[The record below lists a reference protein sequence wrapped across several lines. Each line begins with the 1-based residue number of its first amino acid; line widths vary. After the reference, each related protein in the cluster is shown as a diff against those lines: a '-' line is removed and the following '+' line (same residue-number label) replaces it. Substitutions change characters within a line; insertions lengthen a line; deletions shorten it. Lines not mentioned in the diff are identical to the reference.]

1 MHITR
6 LSKSSPAAI
15 VVAHEDITTQ
25 KKVERAWLH
34 AELALRQALAREQL
48 MARTDS
54 LTGLYN
60 RRHFLELALH
70 ECAVAERYGMPLAAL
85 LLDVDHFKQMNDT
98 AGHQAGDEI
107 LRRIAQTVLQSVRK
121 PDIAARYGGEEF
133 ILLLPGSRAEQAAVL
148 AERIRESVAADS
160 IETQAGRLKTTV
172 SVGIAA
178 FGEEDTLEG
187 LIWRADSALY
197 RAKESG
203 RNRTVIYSPTIPAIG
218 VPLGR

>member
-1 MHITR
+1 M
-6 LSKSSPAAI
+6 
-15 VVAHEDITTQ
+15 AHEDITTQ

-70 ECAVAERYGMPLAAL
+70 ECAVAKRYGMPLAAL

-98 AGHQAGDEI
+98 SGHQAGDEI

-133 ILLLPGSRAEQAAVL
+133 ILLLPGSRAEQAAVV

-187 LIWRADSALY
+187 LIRRADSALY

-203 RNRTVIYSPTIPAIG
+203 RNRTVIYSPSIPATG